1 MNKSINISSE
11 KFVELLLAEAEK
23 FSLQKYCLLSPKIK
37 GLSESFQSIILQMGV
52 GTENPEGFSIDVKSF
67 LENRVKIENT
77 LSVRA
82 DVTRLEAELPYEA
95 LLPMMFS

>member
-1 MNKSINISSE
+1 
-11 KFVELLLAEAEK
+11 
-23 FSLQKYCLLSPKIK
+23 
-37 GLSESFQSIILQMGV
+37 MGV